1 MADRKANFFV
11 NLITS
16 GKPFDMNDEAQ
27 MDTTVRVILLNS
39 MIFLGASL
47 LTLFGIESLRA
58 GAALQGAADL
68 TMALMTLVAF
78 FILRTNAPF
87 IVSSLMTVTPYG
99 FLCLFLTF
107 SGGVQNSGVLWIYS
121 FPLLS
126 IFLLGMSMGTIYS
139 AVLFAAVLVAV
150 FVPGA
155 AAMPYQGA
163 FAGRTVGV
171 YLLVLTCTIVYE
183 QTKITKDRLVARL
196 TRELKAERDEIA
208 AMKDNLDSG
217 LFLMNRDFLIQPQY
231 SKALG
236 SLLDGSDLA
245 GQNFVDLLSNS
256 LQDKERETLK
266 DYFEMVYNRSFDQ
279 VMLDDI
285 NPLHQ
290 FTFLSRGGAEPK
302 ILRATFAPIDREDGS
317 TYILA
322 NITDTTR
329 EVKLEEQLS
338 DEESKRQEEMRA
350 LFEVI
355 HVEPRVLNDFIEDAD
370 WEFER
375 INKIL
380 KDKSRQARDLM
391 VEIYQGV
398 HAIKSNAVILGLNGF
413 AGKLH
418 ALEDELKVLR
428 ESDSVSFDDV
438 LHVTFELNKLMT
450 VKDGFRDLIDRI
462 RSFSKT
468 ENRMQEEQV
477 LVQTLERVIEKA
489 GADLGK
495 KAHLVVRGIDPV
507 AMEYGPRRA
516 MKEVLMQLVRNAM
529 VHGIESP
536 ESREASGKTGEGSI
550 LLSIEQASGSITIL
564 LTDDGHGLDF
574 VAIRDKAEKT
584 GLITEQAKLE
594 DRNVLL
600 QALFHPGF
608 STAAAADMHAGR
620 GIGLNLVRERVKE
633 LKGSIKLQ
641 SEEGKGTSFRIS
653 IPFDAPAVG
662 AASAS

>member
-1 MADRKANFFV
+1 MGKGTSNFFL

-16 GKPFDMNDEAQ
+16 GKPFDMQDEAR
-27 MDTTVRVILLNS
+27 MDTAVRIILLNS

-47 LTLFGIESLRA
+47 LTLFGVESLRV
-58 GAALQGAADL
+58 GASVQGAADL
-68 TMALMTLVAF
+68 TMAAMTLIAF
-78 FILRTNAPF
+78 FVLRTDAPF
-87 IVSSLMTVTPYG
+87 IVSSLMTVTPFG

-107 SGGVQNSGVLWIYS
+107 SGGVQGSGVLWIYS

-126 IFLLGMSMGTIYS
+126 IFLLGMTVGTLFS
-139 AVLFAAVLVAV
+139 ALLFVAVLAAL

-155 AAMPYQGA
+155 AAMPYEGA
-163 FAGRTVGV
+163 FAGRTAGV

-196 TRELKAERDEIA
+196 TRELQSERDEIA

-217 LFLMNRDFLIQPQY
+217 LFLMDGEFLIQPQY

-236 SLLDGSDLA
+236 ALLGGSELA
-245 GQNFVDLLSNS
+245 GHNFVDLLTNS
-256 LQDKERETLK
+256 LQEKERETLK
-266 DYFEMVYNRSFDQ
+266 DYFGMVYNRSFDQ
-279 VMLDDI
+279 AMLNDI

-290 FTFLSRGGAEPK
+290 FTYVSHGGSEPK
-302 ILRATFAPIDREDGS
+302 ILRATFAPIDREDGK

-329 EVKLEEQLS
+329 EVALQEQLS
-338 DEESKRQEEMRA
+338 AEENKRQEEMRS

-370 WEFER
+370 WEFDR
-375 INKIL
+375 INKNL
-380 KDKSRQARDLM
+380 KDKGRDGRELM
-391 VEIYQGV
+391 VEMYQGV

-413 AGKLH
+413 AAKLH

-428 ESDSVSFDDV
+428 EGERVSFDDV
-438 LHVTFELNKLMT
+438 LHVTFELDKLMT
-450 VKDGFRDLIDRI
+450 VKDGYRDLIDRI
-462 RSFSKT
+462 RAFSKT
-468 ENRMQEEQV
+468 ENRMKEEQV
-477 LVQTLERVIEKA
+477 LVQTLQRVIEKA

-495 KAHLVVRGIDPV
+495 KAELVVRGIDPV

-536 ESREASGKTGEGSI
+536 ERREASGKSESGSI
-550 LLSIEQASGSITIL
+550 LLSIEQASGSITIQ
-564 LTDDGHGLDF
+564 LTDDGHGIDF
-574 VAIRDKAEKT
+574 VAIRERAEQT
-584 GLITEQAKLE
+584 GLITERAKLD
-594 DRNVLL
+594 DRNALL

-608 STAAAADMHAGR
+608 STAAAIDMHAGR
-620 GIGLNLVRERVKE
+620 GIGLNLVKERVKE
-633 LKGSIKLQ
+633 LKGTIRLQ

-653 IPFDAPAVG
+653 IPFEVPASGV
-662 AASAS
+662 ASAS